1 MTEKK
6 EHPSIGQFKEFVK
19 KHPKLITE
27 VRKGEKKWQELF
39 EDWYL
44 LGENDVSWEKYRDD
58 ADKAETAAEEKSDF
72 MSRMMTAVKGMDAN
86 QMNQHLYN
94 MNNTIS
100 SIQNLFST
108 FGLTKGSSSNQ
119 SKTPGNP
126 FSFRKD

>member
-6 EHPSIGQFKEFVK
+6 EHPSIGEFKEFVK

-44 LGENDVSWEKYRDD
+44 LGENDVSWKKYREESDESEST
-58 ADKAETAAEEKSDF
+58 AEKKSDF
-72 MSRMMTAVKGMDAN
+72 MSRMMTAVKSMDAN

-100 SIQNLFST
+100 SIQKLFST
-108 FGLTKGSSSNQ
+108 FGLTKGTSSSKSN
-119 SKTPGNP
+119 TPNHP

>member
-6 EHPSIGQFKEFVK
+6 EHPSIGAFKEFVR
-19 KHPKLITE
+19 KHPKLIAE
-27 VRKGEKKWQELF
+27 VRKGDKKWQELY

-44 LGENDVSWEKYRDD
+44 LGENDTSWKKYQ
-58 ADKAETAAEEKSDF
+58 EVTAEEESADNTKADF
-72 MSRMMTAVKGMDAN
+72 MSKMMTAVKSMDAN

-108 FGLTKGSSSNQ
+108 FGLTKGSSKNQ
-119 SKTPGNP
+119 SNPSNHP

>member
-6 EHPSIGQFKEFVK
+6 EHPSIAQFKEFVK
-19 KHPKLITE
+19 KHPKLISE
-27 VRKGEKKWQELF
+27 VRKGDKKWQELF

-44 LGENDVSWEKYRDD
+44 LGEDDASWQKYRED
-58 ADKAETAAEEKSDF
+58 AAEAESAEDKKSDF
-72 MSRMMTAVKGMDAN
+72 MSRMMTAVKNMDAN

-94 MNNTIS
+94 MNSTIS

-108 FGLTKGSSSNQ
+108 FGLTKGASSGQ
-119 SKTPGNP
+119 SKTQNNP